1 MNTPPLSPDQER
13 EWELQERALRQERGE
28 AVAAAPPGYR
38 LLARA
43 LREPLDSAP
52 PADFAALLARRI
64 ERAALPD
71 MRWERRATT
80 ALVAMLLLLAAL
92 GLAWQGQD
100 WLRQLLELMPSLPRL
115 FNGWVLLLLVG
126 LGMAYWPA
134 PLRERLHGA
143 DWPQT

>member
-13 EWELQERALRQERGE
+13 EWTLQERALQQERGI
-28 AVAAAPPGYR
+28 AGAAAPPSYR

-43 LREPLDSAP
+43 LRQPLESAP
-52 PADFAALLARRI
+52 PADFAAVLARRI
-64 ERAALPD
+64 AAVALPD

-100 WLRQLLELMPSLPRL
+100 WLRQLLGLMPSLPRL
-115 FNGWVLLLLVG
+115 FNGWSVVLLIG
-126 LGMAYWPA
+126 LAAAYWPA
-134 PLRERLHGA
+134 SLRGRLPDA
-143 DWPQT
+143 EWPQR